1 MVEVLHANEN
11 EIDQEVEEAISV
23 FTQEEADLAEDI
35 FNDQDKEKKQQVE
48 KIGNNKVRFP
58 YTSNEHECSLILEK
72 KGNTIFVK
80 LEKIPSYMWT
90 PMENEFKNEEKKQW
104 LTGKTLDARSSEI
117 FLKWLGKALD
127 TIIGKWR
134 VSAAEKAEEAYTLL
148 WFTIE

>member
-1 MVEVLHANEN
+1 MVEVLQSDES
-11 EIDQEVEEAISV
+11 EVNSELNEAISA
-23 FTQEEADLAEDI
+23 FTQEEVDFQKDI
-35 FNDQDKEKKQQVE
+35 FNELQQVE
-48 KIGNNKVRFP
+48 KIWNNKVRFP

-80 LEKIPSYMWT
+80 LEKIPTYMWN
-90 PMENEFKNEEKKQW
+90 PMDNEFKKEEKKQW

-117 FLKWLGKALD
+117 FLTWLGKALD
-127 TIIGKWR
+127 VIIGKWR